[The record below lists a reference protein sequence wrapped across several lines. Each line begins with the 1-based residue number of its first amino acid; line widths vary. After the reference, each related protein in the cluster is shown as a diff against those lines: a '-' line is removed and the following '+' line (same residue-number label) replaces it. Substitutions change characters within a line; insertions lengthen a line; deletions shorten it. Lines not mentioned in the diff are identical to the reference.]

1 MKEKFNNLKIKN
13 KNIVIFASG
22 SGSNAVKI
30 HDHFKEID
38 NVNIASLYCN
48 NPEARV
54 LQKFREFNVKTF
66 LFSKKDLDNQKILES
81 LLKIDPDLIILAGF
95 LLKIPKSI
103 TRFFKNKIINIH
115 PALLPLY
122 GGKGMY
128 GKNIHKAVLE
138 NKEKTSGLT
147 IHYVNEK
154 YDDGAIIFQ
163 KQVELDSFETPLSL
177 SKKILKEEHLH
188 YPIVIEKLLVHE

>member
-22 SGSNAVKI
+22 SGSNAIKI
-30 HDHFKEID
+30 HDHFKDID

-128 GKNIHKAVLE
+128 GENIHKAVIE

>member
-1 MKEKFNNLKIKN
+1 MKIKN

-30 HDHFKEID
+30 YDHFKEVD
-38 NVNIASLYCN
+38 YVNIVSLHCN
-48 NPEARV
+48 NPEAGV
-54 LQKFREFNVKTF
+54 LKKFREFNIKTF
-66 LFSKKDLDNQKILES
+66 LFSKKDLDNQKVLES
-81 LLKIDPDLIILAGF
+81 LLKIDPDLIVLAGF

-103 TRFFKNKIINIH
+103 TSLFKNKIINIH

-128 GKNIHKAVLE
+128 GENIHKAVIN

-163 KQVELDSFETPLSL
+163 KQVELDSFDTPVSL
-177 SKKILKEEHLH
+177 SEKILKEEHLH
-188 YPIVIEKLLVHE
+188 YPIVIEKILVHEQ

>member
-1 MKEKFNNLKIKN
+1 MKIKN

-30 HDHFKEID
+30 HDHFKEFD
-38 NVNIASLYCN
+38 NVKIASLHCN
-48 NPEARV
+48 NSEAGV
-54 LQKFREFNVKTF
+54 LQKFRELNVKTF
-66 LFSKKDLDNQKILES
+66 LFSKKDLDNQKVLES

>member
-1 MKEKFNNLKIKN
+1 VKEKFNNLKIKN

-30 HDHFKEID
+30 HDHFKEVD

-128 GKNIHKAVLE
+128 GENIHKAVIE

-163 KQVELDSFETPLSL
+163 KKVDLDSFETPQSL

-188 YPIVIEKLLVHE
+188 YPIVIEKILVHE